1 MRSFIIFVAMFAYP
15 ISRGFSNVQEILR
28 KGEHR
33 D

>member
-15 ISRGFSNVQEILR
+15 ISRGFLNAQKILT
-28 KGEHR
+28 KGKYR

>member
-1 MRSFIIFVAMFAYP
+1 MRSFIIFVAMFACT
-15 ISRGFSNVQEILR
+15 ISHGFSNTWEILT